1 MNYIKDIPN
10 DLKAR
15 KNAEMTANLKPLAT
29 GIICSILLT
38 ACVTTQNGPLGKPSN
53 LHRNPT
59 PSAYVPTMPPPVT
72 TQSVALPGDKSL
84 AKAQQHFHREEYGL
98 AEKHF
103 RLANH
108 ENPKNL
114 DALLGLAASYDHL
127 KRFDLANNTYR
138 QAAKISHRSTDVLN
152 NWGYSYLLRGNVV
165 AARKKFLKAYEI
177 DPKNKAVN
185 ANLELLREGI
195 RRNSRKRT

>member
-1 MNYIKDIPN
+1 
-10 DLKAR
+10 
-15 KNAEMTANLKPLAT
+15 MTACA
-29 GIICSILLT
+29 S
-38 ACVTTQNGPLGKPSN
+38 TQNNFAGKPKS
-53 LHRNPT
+53 LHQKPAA
-59 PSAYVPTMPPPVT
+59 SSYVPTMPPPET

-84 AKAQQHFHREEYGL
+84 AKAQQHFHRQEYGL
-98 AEKHF
+98 AERHF
-103 RLANH
+103 RQANL

-127 KRFDLANNTYR
+127 KRFDLANNSYR
-138 QAAKISHRSTDVLN
+138 QAAKLNNRSTAVLN

-177 DPKNKAVN
+177 DPGNKAVN

-195 RRNSRKRT
+195 RRNRRKRT